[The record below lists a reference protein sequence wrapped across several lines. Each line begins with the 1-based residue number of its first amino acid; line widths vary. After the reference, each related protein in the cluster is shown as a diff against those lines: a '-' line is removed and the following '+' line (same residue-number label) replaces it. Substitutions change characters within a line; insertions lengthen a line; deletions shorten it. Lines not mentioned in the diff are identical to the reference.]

1 MCIRDS
7 INVVDNFEIIV
18 IGGGHA
24 GVEAAYACARLK
36 KRTCLVTNSSEDLGK
51 MSCNPAIGGIGKSHL
66 VREIDAMGGL
76 MALAADAAGIHFRVL
91 NASKGPAVRA
101 TRSQSDRLLYSN
113 KVKEII
119 SSEHL
124 LTIKEGEVAEIIL
137 ANEKAKGIVLES
149 GEKIFS
155 SKVIL
160 TAGTFL
166 NGKLFTGETQEE
178 GGRIGDKPSKKLAK
192 FLLSLNLSS
201 GRLKTGTPPRIDAKS
216 VNWDLTQ
223 EQPGDN
229 PRPTMSFISST
240 SIHPRQLS
248 CFITRTNSLTHEII
262 SEGIEKSPI
271 FSGKIE
277 GVGPRYCPSIE
288 DKIFRFSDKDSHQIF
303 IEPEG
308 LTAREVYPNG
318 ISTSMPK
325 EIQERMVNS
334 IKGFEDAVIT
344 KYGYAVEYDFFDP
357 RELQHTLE
365 TKKIKNLFFAG
376 QINGTTGY
384 EEAAAQGLIAGIN
397 ASQALNDLDPWIPRR
412 DESYIGVLIDDL
424 VTLGTKEPYR
434 MFTSRAEYRLLLRE
448 DNADQRLTPIA
459 RKIGLIDERRW
470 EIFNRKQDNIKKEK
484 QRLKTL
490 KISKETLKNKEAKN
504 KQKEGDYISA
514 LDALKRPEVSYEDV
528 CSSLGIK
535 PAESEIALDVTTS
548 EKYSGYIERQKR
560 EIQKVKRNENAKIP
574 EEINFDDIEG
584 LSNESKQKLNLV
596 RPKTLAHAQRI
607 PGLTPAAISLL
618 LVHIKKKNTQE
629 INVV

>member
-1 MCIRDS
+1 M
-7 INVVDNFEIIV
+7 DNFEIIV

-229 PRPTMSFISST
+229 PRPKMSFISST

-248 CFITRTNSLTHEII
+248 CFITRTNFRTHEII

-325 EIQERMVNS
+325 EIQKRMVNS

-459 RKIGLIDERRW
+459 RKMGLIDERRW

-607 PGLTPAAISLL
+607 PGLTPATISLL

>member
-1 MCIRDS
+1 M
-7 INVVDNFEIIV
+7 DNFEIIV

-160 TAGTFL
+160 SAGTFL

-248 CFITRTNSLTHEII
+248 CFITRTNSRTHEII

-325 EIQERMVNS
+325 EIQKRMVNS

-397 ASQALNDLDPWIPRR
+397 ASQALNDLDPWTPRR

-459 RKIGLIDERRW
+459 RKMGLIDERRW

-490 KISKETLKNKEAKN
+490 KIPKETLKNKAAKN

-574 EEINFDDIEG
+574 EKINFDDIEG

>member
-1 MCIRDS
+1 M
-7 INVVDNFEIIV
+7 DNFEIIV

-248 CFITRTNSLTHEII
+248 CFITRTNSRTHEII

-325 EIQERMVNS
+325 ETQKRMVNS

-459 RKIGLIDERRW
+459 RKMGLIDERRW

>member
-1 MCIRDS
+1 M
-7 INVVDNFEIIV
+7 DNFEIIV

-248 CFITRTNSLTHEII
+248 CFITRTNSRTHEII

-325 EIQERMVNS
+325 EIQKRMVNS

-376 QINGTTGY
+376 QINGTTAY

-459 RKIGLIDERRW
+459 RKMGLIDERRW

>member
-1 MCIRDS
+1 M
-7 INVVDNFEIIV
+7 DNFEIIV

-124 LTIKEGEVAEIIL
+124 LTVKEGEVAEIIL

-248 CFITRTNSLTHEII
+248 CFITRTNSRTHEII

-325 EIQERMVNS
+325 EIQKRMVNS

-459 RKIGLIDERRW
+459 RKMGLIDERRW

>member
-1 MCIRDS
+1 M
-7 INVVDNFEIIV
+7 DNFEIIV

-248 CFITRTNSLTHEII
+248 CFITRTNSRTHEII

-325 EIQERMVNS
+325 EIQKRMVNS

-376 QINGTTGY
+376 HINGTTGY
-384 EEAAAQGLIAGIN
+384 EDAAAQGLIAGIN
-397 ASQALNDLDPWIPRR
+397 ASQALNELDPWIPRR

-459 RKIGLIDERRW
+459 RKMGLIDERRW

>member
-1 MCIRDS
+1 M
-7 INVVDNFEIIV
+7 DNFEIIV

-248 CFITRTNSLTHEII
+248 CFITRTNSRTHEII

-325 EIQERMVNS
+325 EIQKRMVNS

-397 ASQALNDLDPWIPRR
+397 ASQALNDLDPWTPRR

-459 RKIGLIDERRW
+459 RKMGLIDERRW

>member
-1 MCIRDS
+1 M
-7 INVVDNFEIIV
+7 DNFEIIV

-124 LTIKEGEVAEIIL
+124 LTIKEGEVTEIIL

-248 CFITRTNSLTHEII
+248 CFITRTNSRTHEII

-325 EIQERMVNS
+325 EIQKRMVNS
-334 IKGFEDAVIT
+334 IKGFEDAEIT

-459 RKIGLIDERRW
+459 RKMGLIDERRW

-560 EIQKVKRNENAKIP
+560 EIQKIKRNENAKIP

>member
-1 MCIRDS
+1 M
-7 INVVDNFEIIV
+7 DNFEIIV

-248 CFITRTNSLTHEII
+248 CFITRTNSRTHEII

-325 EIQERMVNS
+325 EIQKRMVNS

-459 RKIGLIDERRW
+459 RKMGLIDERRW

-618 LVHIKKKNTQE
+618 LVHIKKKNTQV